1 MQLDSKSV
9 SLAAAAFAA
18 ALPFAAHAAPAPVPQ
33 YTVEKC
39 YGIAAAAEN
48 DCQTAT
54 HSCAGKSKQ
63 ARDKEFVDLRAGRH
77 LRQDRRRQPQ
87 KGLTE
92 ARASAAIVTRVG
104 IGLRSPHVAAI
115 AALRPPLDF
124 LEVHAENYMAE
135 TMALDR
141 LLELRSDYPV
151 SLHGVA
157 LSLGERR
164 GTRPRTSRPV
174 QGAYRTGR
182 ADAGLRA
189 SGMECDWGSV
199 FERPLAASLYRG
211 KPRRLFCRHVEE
223 AQDALGRR
231 LLIENPSSYLRYRH
245 SSIPEAEFLAEVARR
260 TGCGILCDVNN
271 IYVSARNF
279 GFDPLA
285 YLDTLP
291 AEMIG
296 EIHLAGHHAAEDVD
310 ILIDDHGSRVAEP
323 VWELYAEAL
332 RRLGPVPSL
341 IEWDTDLPALE
352 VLLDEARHAQEL
364 ANVRGHLD
372 TA

>member
-1 MQLDSKSV
+1 M
-9 SLAAAAFAA
+9 
-18 ALPFAAHAAPAPVPQ
+18 
-33 YTVEKC
+33 
-39 YGIAAAAEN
+39 
-48 DCQTAT
+48 
-54 HSCAGKSKQ
+54 
-63 ARDKEFVDLRAGRH
+63 
-77 LRQDRRRQPQ
+77 
-87 KGLTE
+87 TE
-92 ARASAAIVTRVG
+92 ALAWAAIVTRVG
-104 IGLRSPHVAAI
+104 IGLRSPHVAEI
-115 AALRPPLDF
+115 AAVRPPLDF

-135 TMALDR
+135 TAALDR
-141 LLELRSDYPV
+141 LLELRCDYPV

-157 LSLGERR
+157 LSLGSAEELER
-164 GTRPRTSRPV
+164 GHLSRFKALIERVEPMLV
-174 QGAYRTGR
+174 SEHLAWSAIGEAYLN
-182 ADAGLRA
+182 DLL
-189 SGMECDWGSV
+189 
-199 FERPLAASLYRG
+199 PLPYTEESLD
-211 KPRRLFCRHVEE
+211 LFCHHVEE
-223 AQDALGRR
+223 AHDVLRRR

-279 GFDPLA
+279 AFDPLA

-310 ILIDDHGSRVAEP
+310 ILIDDHASRVAEP

-332 RRLGPVPSL
+332 RRLGPVPTL
-341 IEWDTDLPALE
+341 IEWDTNLPAVE

-364 ANVRGHLD
+364 ADVRCHLD